1 MEQQSGKIA
10 TGAHEI
16 CLTRR
21 EKGSLTG
28 IEKVI
33 SSCETSL
40 NLISVCGNLF
50 IGGEKL
56 KIISFNAQNGT
67 LEFEGNVTSIKYSGA
82 RQPLIKR
89 IFK

>member
-1 MEQQSGKIA
+1 MENNDRKHGN
-10 TGAHEI
+10 HEL
-16 CLTRR
+16 CVSCR

-40 NLISVCGNLF
+40 NLVTSCGNLV

-56 KIISFNAQNGT
+56 KIIKFNAGDGT
-67 LEFEGNVTSIKYSGA
+67 LEFEGNVSSLKYSGA
-82 RQPLIKR
+82 KQPLIKR